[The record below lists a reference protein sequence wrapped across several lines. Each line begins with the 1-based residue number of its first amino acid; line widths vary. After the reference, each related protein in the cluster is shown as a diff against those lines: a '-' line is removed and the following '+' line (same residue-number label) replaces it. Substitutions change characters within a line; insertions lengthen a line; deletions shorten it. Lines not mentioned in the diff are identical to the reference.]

1 MNASPPELISVSDDD
16 LEFGAFCF
24 HSRWFLLVTAIAIA
38 ASFVGDFLG
47 EAVLFGYAVFVVT
60 RNNLSVGGLVGRWPS
75 DYSWGPLV
83 FLAVGGLLYSF
94 GAITILVYPLYHLDS
109 EWVTALLETELF
121 PDSPLKLFV
130 MAVILAPLLEEI
142 IFRGL
147 IFSRLTK
154 KWGMTWGMIVSSLA
168 FAVLHLDPIGAFVFG
183 VTTCVLYVRTKTLLV
198 PMALHALNN
207 LIVWVVSISDES
219 GPVDSELIT
228 QLAYVGLLCMTLG
241 APIVFTL
248 LGRWWPSKG
257 TPLPYDENMAGGNH
271 PD

>member
-1 MNASPPELISVSDDD
+1 MKASPPKLLSESDDD

-24 HSRWFLLVTAIAIA
+24 RSRWFLLVTAIAIA
-38 ASFVGDFLG
+38 ASFVGYFLDQ
-47 EAVLFGYAVFVVT
+47 AVLFGYAAFVVT
-60 RNNLSVGGLVGRWPS
+60 RNKLSVGALVGRLPS
-75 DYSWGPLV
+75 KYSWGPLV
-83 FLAVGGLLYSF
+83 LLAIGGLLYSF
-94 GAITILVYPLYHLDS
+94 GAVTILVYPLYHLDS
-109 EWVTALLETELF
+109 EWVTAMLETELF
-121 PDSPLKLFV
+121 RDSPLKLFV

-154 KWGMTWGMIVSSLA
+154 KWGMAWGMIVSSLA

-207 LIVWVVSISDES
+207 LLVLVISSLEES
-219 GPVDSELIT
+219 GPIDAEFIT
-228 QLAYVGLLCMTLG
+228 QLAYAGLICMTLG
-241 APIVFTL
+241 APVVFTL

-257 TPLPYDENMAGGNH
+257 TPLPYDENMAGGKH